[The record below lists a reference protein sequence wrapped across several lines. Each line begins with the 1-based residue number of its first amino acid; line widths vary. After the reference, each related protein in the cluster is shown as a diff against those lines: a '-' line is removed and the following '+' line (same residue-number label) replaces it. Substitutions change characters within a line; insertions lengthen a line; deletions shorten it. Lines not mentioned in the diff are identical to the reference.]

1 MSNALKIKQASTP
14 IYLFDGHCVLC
25 SRAVA
30 YVLRHEKSPDMRFVA
45 ILSEE
50 GRILAEANDIEPDEP
65 ESFLIIKD
73 GKIFKSSDAVIVLA
87 QYIGG
92 LHKLAKAGNILPRPF
107 RDWLYG
113 FIARNRYKIF
123 GRSEQCYV
131 PSPEN
136 RARFVL
142 T

>member
-1 MSNALKIKQASTP
+1 MTAP

-25 SRAVA
+25 SRAVQ
-30 YVLRHEKSPDMRFVA
+30 YVLRHEKTPEMRFVA

-50 GRILAEANDIEPDEP
+50 GRALAKANDIDPEAP
-65 ESFLIIKD
+65 ESFLIIQGGD
-73 GKIFKSSDAVIVLA
+73 VLRSSDAIMALCHYMGGIHKIVIL
-87 QYIGG
+87 G
-92 LHKLAKAGNILPRPF
+92 KILPRPL

-113 FIARNRYKIF
+113 LIAKNRYKVF
-123 GRSEQCYV
+123 GRTEACYV

-136 RARFVL
+136 RHRFVL

>member
-1 MSNALKIKQASTP
+1 MSDALKIEQATAP

-30 YVLRHEKSPDMRFVA
+30 YVLRHEKSPAMRFVA

-50 GRILAEANDIEPDEP
+50 GRGLAKAHNIDPDEP

-73 GKIFKSSDAVIVLA
+73 GKAFKSADAVIVLA
-87 QYIGG
+87 RYIGG
-92 LHKLAKAGNILPRPF
+92 FHKLASAGKILPPAIRN
-107 RDWLYG
+107 WLYG
-113 FIARNRYKIF
+113 VIARNRYRIF
-123 GRSEQCYV
+123 GKTEQCYV
-131 PSPEN
+131 PAPEN
-136 RARFVL
+136 RHRFVL